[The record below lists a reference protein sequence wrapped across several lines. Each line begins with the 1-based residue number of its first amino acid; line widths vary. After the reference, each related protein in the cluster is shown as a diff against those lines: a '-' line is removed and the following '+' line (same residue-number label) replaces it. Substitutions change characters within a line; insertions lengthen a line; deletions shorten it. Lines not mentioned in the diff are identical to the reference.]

1 MERDDKCS
9 SCTQRRMAAGN
20 KFRHAQRSLP
30 RVKQIPG
37 RFKSETTRFLLLY
50 FVRKEGEAVST
61 GVIEKSMLSHGL
73 LDPIEPWR
81 LGGEI
86 LPKADG
92 VPRFGRINPRGK

>member
-37 RFKSETTRFLLLY
+37 RFKSE
-50 FVRKEGEAVST
+50 RKERLFLQVS
-61 GVIEKSMLSHGL
+61 
-73 LDPIEPWR
+73 
-81 LGGEI
+81 
-86 LPKADG
+86 
-92 VPRFGRINPRGK
+92 